1 MTKNEKDLPQTL
13 ASTVIDIHK
22 LYGERLNLTM
32 DDILHEI
39 NITEK
44 QKIRQMI
51 VRGYSDFMIRDS
63 YKRRMV
69 ENIQDV
75 EIKYNKMS
83 KQEYDPNKEIFK
95 F

>member
-1 MTKNEKDLPQTL
+1 MTNKKEIPTTL
-13 ASTVIDIHK
+13 ASAVIDIHK
-22 LYGERLNLTM
+22 LYGERLNLSM

-39 NITEK
+39 NIIEK

-69 ENIQDV
+69 ENIQAV

-83 KQEYDPNKEIFK
+83 KEQYDPNKDVFK

>member
-1 MTKNEKDLPQTL
+1 MTKEKETPSYL
-13 ASTVIDIHK
+13 ASSIIEVHN
-22 LYGERLNLTM
+22 LYGERLNLSM

-44 QKIRQMI
+44 QKIRALI
-51 VRGYSDFMIRDS
+51 VRGYSDFFIRDS

-75 EIKYNKMS
+75 EIKYNKIS
-83 KQEYDPNKEIFK
+83 KELPDVNFGLTY
-95 F
+95 